1 MKLRLP
7 LVLLVLS
14 ACAARGPAVSPTRHP
29 PDVVRLVFDWPAD
42 GEAYVEA
49 HRTATDVSPRGRY
62 VDEARITY
70 RLKVMDEGDGVR
82 LVWDHASVQS
92 LPRRWIPRTV
102 EMVAVELGQADFRVN
117 SRGNFVELTEP
128 LAAQARVASWATR
141 TFAERSPSPAVHG
154 RLADVLSEEAIA
166 RRMASFWGGLVGYWN
181 GGSLELGRTYT
192 AWDEI
197 RVAGLGG
204 IPVHME
210 VRATAQKW
218 VPCGEDD
225 PDQDCVE
232 LHLEARPAEDQI
244 PLLQEFAT
252 AFFASDPARELRV
265 EHDVVVITEPLGL
278 RPRSMRQREVVEIP
292 LAGGESILIAD
303 ERILDF
309 RWTTAEA
316 REPRVD

>member
-1 MKLRLP
+1 M
-7 LVLLVLS
+7 
-14 ACAARGPAVSPTRHP
+14 
-29 PDVVRLVFDWPAD
+29 VFDWSPG
-42 GEAYVEA
+42 GEAVVEA
-49 HRTATDVSPRGRY
+49 FRTATDVSPRGRY
-62 VDEARITY
+62 VDEAKITY
-70 RLKVMDEGDGVR
+70 RLKVEEEGDGLR
-82 LVWDHASVQS
+82 LIWDRAAIET
-92 LPRRWIPRTV
+92 LPQRWIPRTV

-278 RPRSMRQREVVEIP
+278 RPRSMLQREVVEIP